1 MSKVSHTAEDRV
13 YERCF
18 DSSSAGREDEDEDED
33 TLASR
38 GRRTQKMSGALSS
51 TTHVPNCETTDIF
64 LLGGR
69 RRVPGRVNGETRNRE
84 CIQDYCD
91 QQSVLNLIHYFDS
104 PGEHRL
110 RVDNRRIMRIAV

>member
-13 YERCF
+13 DERCF
-18 DSSSAGREDEDEDED
+18 DSSSAGREDEDEN
-33 TLASR
+33 TLASW

-51 TTHVPNCETTDIF
+51 ATHIPNCETTDIF

-69 RRVPGRVNGETRNRE
+69 RRVPGRVNGETRNCE